1 MLGPR
6 MEELRDALCD
16 AFYVQALTELVKF
29 RLNKDLAAIVAT
41 DAAFSTVVF
50 HLINLASKEGWI
62 ADLVLAACDARP
74 RGSRLCRPSAAI
86 QRYWRQSWD
95 ASRIRLNEQQ
105 QLINKLVETSMSA
118 STFYH
123 LAGITILHEY
133 KYWQNDKVGELFR
146 RQLYYLKDRG
156 FIGPETLEFFQEMDD
171 TNLVGKAWPTEIGKI
186 YIALRKGEVPKG
198 WLSVDPSNRQNLK
211 VDVARGLGLEVP
223 ELE

>member
-1 MLGPR
+1 
-6 MEELRDALCD
+6 
-16 AFYVQALTELVKF
+16 LVKF

-74 RGSRLCRPSAAI
+74 RKPALQAFRSDPEVLAAKLG
-86 QRYWRQSWD
+86 
-95 ASRIRLNEQQ
+95 RIEDKVNEQQ

-171 TNLVGKAWPTEIGKI
+171 TNLVGKAWPTEIGRI